1 MLCMLCRRLH
11 RTPACVF
18 TLPFPPGDGCRG
30 GLPQDVQ
37 DGGRRQG
44 PGCAAEA
51 GRHHPSTLSAGS
63 VSQAAEEPGRQ
74 VTVQQTAQ
82 RGLCIPQ
89 VHMQV
94 PPGGMSLGQSQLLP

>member
-1 MLCMLCRRLH
+1 
-11 RTPACVF
+11 
-18 TLPFPPGDGCRG
+18 
-30 GLPQDVQ
+30 
-37 DGGRRQG
+37 
-44 PGCAAEA
+44 
-51 GRHHPSTLSAGS
+51 
-63 VSQAAEEPGRQ
+63 